1 MGNTSLGEM
10 SMTDRGR
17 YPRRNNASARVT
29 IRLGA
34 VFPLLSFT
42 SFSAKNPNKQKDL
55 RKPLSGLRS
64 SHQGP
69 TCGAMTSILLLKI
82 HAKKK
87 KGRVAASFIRL
98 MQNIIRN

>member
-1 MGNTSLGEM
+1 MGITSLGEM

-17 YPRRNNASARVT
+17 YPRENNASTRVT
-29 IRLGA
+29 TRLGA
-34 VFPLLSFT
+34 VLPLFSFT
-42 SFSAKNPNKQKDL
+42 SFSAKNPNTQTDL
-55 RKPLSGLRS
+55 RKSLSGLRS

-87 KGRVAASFIRL
+87 KGRVAACFID
-98 MQNIIRN
+98 

>member
-1 MGNTSLGEM
+1 
-10 SMTDRGR
+10 MTDKGR
-17 YPRRNNASARVT
+17 YPRDNNASARVT
-29 IRLGA
+29 TRLGA

-42 SFSAKNPNKQKDL
+42 SFSAKNVSYAIKDL
-55 RKPLSGLRS
+55 LNPLSGLWS

-87 KGRVAASFIRL
+87 KGRVAACLID
-98 MQNIIRN
+98 